1 MLPKLIG
8 RTQQQGKL
16 LTPEV
21 LKDLQVR
28 ASMAYEE
35 MKMGED
41 YAHRIVNHDGEDSN
55 NWRYT
60 PPLGDAGATL
70 RRFVDIIS
78 K

>member
-1 MLPKLIG
+1 
-8 RTQQQGKL
+8 
-16 LTPEV
+16 
-21 LKDLQVR
+21 
-28 ASMAYEE
+28 MAYEE